1 MTDTEK
7 LRRQLQQAYKAYM
20 QLDEDEQRTALQLV
34 TVLLQEMLRDNS
46 GTKQR
51 LAELGSTTKT
61 GTATPKDAKKARAKL
76 TRKSNTQSPQSPL
89 KPVQTTSKH
98 ELPRK

>member
-1 MTDTEK
+1 MTNTEE
-7 LRRQLQQAYKAYM
+7 LRQQLQQAYKTYM
-20 QLDEDEQRTALQLV
+20 QLDDNEQHTALQLV
-34 TVLLQEMLRDNS
+34 AVLLQKMLRNNS

-61 GTATPKDAKKARAKL
+61 NKATPKDAKKACAKL
-76 TRKSNTQSPQSPL
+76 TRKTNAQSPQAPL

-98 ELPRK
+98 ELHRK